1 MLKTSSTKTYKWMAL
16 VLAMLVICTPVLSI
30 PFKTFAAT
38 ATSYYVD
45 GTNGNDANDG
55 LTIGAALKTIQA
67 AATVA
72 QSGDTVYVRAGV
84 YREKVTPANSGVT
97 IKNYN
102 SESVTVSG
110 ADLITGWT
118 LDTTLATGKNI
129 YVADMNWDI
138 YNGDGNIVFAD
149 GVLMKEATFPNIA
162 VADLLDKTKY
172 NTVKTFTYGP
182 PSSIVDASG
191 LGTNFPANTLNSGM
205 LWVRTGNGYGS
216 YTAAITGN
224 PTTSTIN
231 INWPLPST
239 GYNPDNTSY
248 YYITRNKAVLDVET
262 EWYKDVANGKLY
274 FIAPGNVNPSTIMVE
289 AKKRDYAFDLTGKT
303 NITIDGI
310 KLRAANLNFVNSSYN
325 MVKNTLVDAPDYNLP
340 AGMANLNGLTL
351 GLNLNGD
358 HNTIRD
364 SEIRN
369 MYGPGI
375 LVDGHDN
382 SIINNYIHNV
392 DFLHS
397 YADAV
402 KLNGYN
408 HLVSHNTLTMSGRGL
423 VGGSFSRSVIEY
435 NDISQGMKLS
445 KDGGA
450 FYVVNVDMENT
461 EIHHNVVHD
470 IIGAGGSHGIYPD
483 NSVHNVI
490 FYDNIT
496 YNTSANGMLIN
507 VPNEYQL
514 FYNNSIQG
522 PIGQFCNNFDVCDSI
537 GSKFTN
543 NIVSGAFGG
552 GANNNDMTKDKNII
566 SAGTTHWT
574 APYSVTNPTPT
585 IPSAY
590 TLKSTSTGL
599 DQGAVIPGI
608 TDGYVGNKP
617 EIGAVETGGAP
628 WKVGHDFANPPNPT
642 FHLNPNIPYE
652 NQMKNAGF
660 ERGSFEEWTIT
671 AGTPSLFKQ
680 AAWDYKASSMVRF
693 QNYAVR
699 LKAGDTIQQTVNGL
713 KPNTTYTLNAWGI
726 IQGTVFQAEDYNAS
740 SGTFSQ
746 TPFRGENCLCGNT
759 AGAWV
764 KYNSIDFGTGLYNS
778 INFGAV
784 SRVTGGKIDV
794 KLDIPTNPSIATYT
808 INSTNDVINNG
819 AWNYNKTDT
828 PITTSVTGVHDVY
841 LVFSNANEIYLDNFR
856 LSNTTAN
863 VDQAI
868 LGVKDFGGTETTT
881 TITDKTFNST
891 TKAKSVEFTTGP
903 NNTSATIYAS
913 KPNGNYY
920 AFVDGFGVAEKVP
933 VPAPFSGSYN
943 GTVANFTW
951 PAVSNAVSYDVY
963 RSNIKDGP
971 YTTTV
976 CSEVTT
982 LSCSDS
988 TGVEL
993 GKSYYYIMKSRSA
1006 TGALSI
1012 NSVEVTI
1019 YVPYKLS
1026 TDPYQSMQPFDSFE
1040 NGLSNWV
1047 SMPGKGTPSLSSAQV
1062 HSGSS
1067 SYMINED
1074 MDTIYQIFNTSY
1086 NKVVSMWFYDTASAT
1101 NMQNVAFV
1109 DDSVTARGIGVN
1121 TPTSATKY
1129 VYRTGGTHVATGVAR
1144 TTGWHEFKWD
1154 YTSGTKVDMY
1164 IDNVKIASLTGA
1176 ANFNRIVMGDQWSGN
1191 TVTAYYDDIS
1201 IMDLPAA
1208 PTQSNIE
1215 AGNGK
1220 LTLNWSST
1228 SGATGYKVKYGTAS
1242 GVYTST
1248 VDVGNVS
1255 STTIEGLQNG
1265 TTYYFAIS
1273 AYNSA
1278 GQSRNSNEVI
1288 GTPDGTAPST
1298 QAVLDGSKGSGNWF
1312 TSDVTVTLQSQDDNA
1327 GVASSEYSLTV
1338 LQSVYGLQS
1347 TNGFVP
1353 YTSPLLLSDGIYEL
1367 QYRSTD
1373 RAGNVEASKTITVN
1387 VDKTAPTTVLTVNG
1401 SPLVDGA
1408 AFLDSQLLNLLVQS
1422 EDQLSGLATQTILID
1437 GVLATSAQN
1446 SLNWAGQL
1454 GIHFIQVVATDLA
1467 GNVTISEINVKVATN
1482 ESSMQ
1487 ELMKRYVATGE
1498 VNGSLEAQ
1506 ITNKFSQSL
1515 DHYSKGHMDQAI
1527 KHMQDVLKDLEKAK
1541 QGDIS
1546 AYVKQ
1551 VLTADANAIIAVW
1564 SR

>member
-1 MLKTSSTKTYKWMAL
+1 MLKSNATKTYKWIAL
-16 VLAMLVICTPVLSI
+16 VLALLMICTPVLSI
-30 PFKTFAAT
+30 PSKTYAAS

-45 GTNGNDANDG
+45 GAIGNDANDG
-55 LTIGAALKTIQA
+55 LTIGAAFKTIQA
-67 AATVA
+67 AANVA
-72 QSGDTVYVRAGV
+72 QSGETIYVRAGV
-84 YREKVTPANSGVT
+84 YRETVTPNSGVT

-102 SESVTVSG
+102 GESATVSG

-118 LDTTLATGKNI
+118 LDTTLANGKKI

-162 VADLLDKTKY
+162 VADLLDRTKY
-172 NTVKTFTYGP
+172 NTVKAFTAGP
-182 PSSIVDASG
+182 PSSISDAVG
-191 LGTNFPANTLNSGM
+191 LGNNFPTGTFNNGGM

-224 PTTSTIN
+224 PSASTIN
-231 INWPLPST
+231 IIWPNPSA
-239 GYNPDNTSY
+239 GYNPDTSSY

-274 FIAPGNVNPSTIMVE
+274 FIAPGNVDPSTILVE
-289 AKKRDYAFDLTGKT
+289 AKKRDYAFDLIEKT
-303 NITIDGI
+303 NVTIEGI

-325 MVKNTLVDAPDYNLP
+325 MVKNILVDAPDYNLP
-340 AGMANLNGLTL
+340 AGMQNLNGLTL

-375 LVDGHDN
+375 LVNGHDN
-382 SIINNYIHNV
+382 SIINNFIHNV

-423 VGGSFSRSVIEY
+423 VGGSFSRSVIQY
-435 NDISQGMKLS
+435 NDISHGMKLS

-450 FYVVNVDMENT
+450 FYVVDVDMENT
-461 EIHHNVVHD
+461 EVHHNVVHD

-483 NSVHNVI
+483 NSVHNAI
-490 FYDNIT
+490 FYNNIT
-496 YNTSANGMLIN
+496 YNTSARGMLIN

-514 FYNNSIQG
+514 FYNNSVQG
-522 PIGQFCNNFDVCDSI
+522 NVGQFCNNFDVCDSI
-537 GSKFTN
+537 GSKFIN
-543 NIVSGAFGG
+543 NIVSDPV
-552 GANNNDMTKDKNII
+552 NIDMYKDRNII

-585 IPSAY
+585 LPSAY

-599 DQGAVIPGI
+599 DQGTVIPGI
-608 TDGYVGNKP
+608 TDGYFGNKP
-617 EIGAVETGGAP
+617 EIGAVETGAAP
-628 WKVGHDFANPPNPT
+628 WKVGHDFANPPNPI
-642 FHLNPNIPYE
+642 FYLNPNIPYK

-660 ERGSFEEWTIT
+660 ERGNFEEWTIT

-693 QNYAVR
+693 QKNAVR

-726 IQGTVFQAEDYNAS
+726 IQGTVFQAEDYSAS
-740 SGTFSQ
+740 TGTFSQ
-746 TPFRGENCLCGNT
+746 TPFRGENCLCGNS

-764 KYNSIDFGTGLYNS
+764 KYNSIDFGAGLYNS

-794 KLDIPTNPSIATYT
+794 KLDNPTNPSIATYT

-868 LGVKDFGGTETTT
+868 VGVKDFGGIETTT

-891 TKAKSVEFTTGP
+891 TKAKSIEFTTGP
-903 NNTSATIYAS
+903 TNTSATIYAS
-913 KPNGNYY
+913 KPTGNYF

-963 RSNIKDGP
+963 RSDFKDGP

-976 CSEVTT
+976 CSELTT

-988 TGVEL
+988 TIVEQ

-1006 TGALSI
+1006 TGALSL
-1012 NSVEVTI
+1012 NSVEATI

-1026 TDPYQSMQPFDSFE
+1026 TAPYQSMQPFDSFE

-1062 HSGSS
+1062 HSGTS

-1121 TPTSATKY
+1121 TPTSSTKY

-1176 ANFNRIVMGDQWSGN
+1176 ANFNRIVIGDQWSGN

-1201 IMDLPAA
+1201 IMDLPAE

-1242 GVYTST
+1242 GDYTST
-1248 VDVGNVS
+1248 VDAGNVS
-1255 STTIEGLQNG
+1255 STTIAGLQNG
-1265 TTYYFAIS
+1265 TTYYFVII

-1288 GTPDGTAPST
+1288 GTPDGTAPTT

-1327 GVASSEYSLTV
+1327 GVASSEYALTV

-1353 YTSPLLLSDGIYEL
+1353 YPSPLLLNDGIYEL

-1373 RAGNVEASKTITVN
+1373 RAGNVEASKTLTVN
-1387 VDKTAPTTVLTVNG
+1387 VDQTAPTTVLTVNG

-1408 AFLDSQLLNLLVQS
+1408 GFLDSQLLTLLVQS
-1422 EDQLSGLATQTILID
+1422 EDQLSGLAAQTILID
-1437 GVLATSAQN
+1437 GVVASTEQN
-1446 SLNWAGQL
+1446 TLNWAGQL
-1454 GIHFIQVVATDLA
+1454 GIHVIQVVATDLA
-1467 GNVTISEINVKVATN
+1467 GNVQISTINVKVATD
-1482 ESSMQ
+1482 EGSMQ
-1487 ELMKRYVATGE
+1487 ELMERFVATGE
-1498 VNGSLEAQ
+1498 VDGSLEAQ

-1515 DHYSKGHMDQAI
+1515 DHYSKGQTDQAI
-1527 KHMQDVLKDLEKAK
+1527 KHMQDVLKDLEKT
-1541 QGDIS
+1541 QPGEIS

-1551 VLTADANAIIAVW
+1551 VLTTDAKAIIAVW
-1564 SR
+1564 SK